1 MDFKLTEEQELIK
14 ANIREFALQYVEPA
28 AAEIDANSRQPVEI
42 FEKLG
47 ELGMMG
53 ISYPTQYGGGGE
65 KFVTTMMV
73 TEELARACGSTG
85 FLHSYSYG
93 LVGHPILT
101 YGNEEQKQRY
111 MPGIAAGKVIGAFAL
126 TEPGAGT
133 DVSAATT
140 TAVKNGDEYILNG
153 TKTFITNA
161 LIADVFVVFAY
172 TDRAAGAKGMTA
184 FLIPKGTPG
193 LSVSKHFEK
202 MGVRGSQTSEVGF
215 KDCAVPASCV
225 LGKEGEGFKIAMSA
239 LDVGRIGIAAM
250 ATGMTQA
257 CLDESVRYSKLRV
270 QFNKPISKQQAIQ
283 WFIANMSTDV
293 DASRFLYLYA
303 AWLKDEGK
311 SFSLAASKAKL
322 FCSECAGRH
331 TSKAVQIQGGYGF
344 MTGAKVERLYR
355 DVKLTEIGEGT
366 SEAQR
371 MIIAGAALR

>member
-14 ANIREFALQYVEPA
+14 SNIREFVLQHVEPV
-28 AAEIDANSRQPVEI
+28 AAEIDASCRQPVEI

-53 ISYPTQYGGGGE
+53 ISYPVEYGGGGE

-73 TEELARACGSTG
+73 TEELARGCATTS

-101 YGNEEQKQRY
+101 FGNEEQKKQY
-111 MPGIAAGKVIGAFAL
+111 MPGLAQGKIVGAFAL

-133 DVSAATT
+133 DVSSATT
-140 TAVKNGDEYILNG
+140 TAVKNGDEYIING

-161 LIADVFVVFAY
+161 IIADVFVVFAY
-172 TDRAAGAKGMTA
+172 TDRSAGSKGMTA

-193 LSVSKHFEK
+193 ITVSKTFNK
-202 MGVRGSQTSEVGF
+202 LGVRGSQTSEVVF

-225 LGKEGEGFKIAMSA
+225 LGQEGQGFRIAMSA

-250 ATGMTQA
+250 ATGITQA

-270 QFNKPISKQQAIQ
+270 QFNKPIAKQQAIQ

-293 DASRFLYLYA
+293 DASRFLYMYA

-311 SFSLAASKAKL
+311 PFSLAASKAKL
-322 FCSECAGRH
+322 FCSECASGH
-331 TSKAVQIQGGYGF
+331 TTKAVQIQGGYGF